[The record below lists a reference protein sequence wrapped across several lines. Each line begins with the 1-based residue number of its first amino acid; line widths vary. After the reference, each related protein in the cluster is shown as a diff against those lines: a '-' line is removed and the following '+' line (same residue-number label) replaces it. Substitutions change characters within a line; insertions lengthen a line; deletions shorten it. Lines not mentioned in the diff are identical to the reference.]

1 MLKKYCKLN
10 INNYYKMNYILYLPK
25 EIKTDLPVLLF
36 LHGIGERGDKVS
48 NIEKYALPKYTN
60 KFDIPY
66 IVIAPQCS
74 NNNFWDY
81 HLRDVEKILEEVYN
95 EYKYNKNRVCIL
107 GSSMGAFGAWN
118 YIMSRPNLF
127 KGIVSV
133 SGGIMLPIKET
144 LLPLKDKNILI
155 YHGICDDVIDVNEST
170 IAFNK
175 LKNIEAQNI
184 ELKLIENDNHF
195 LSSHAFKDKYLYDW
209 LNKNI

>member
-48 NIEKYALPKYTN
+48 NIEKYALPKYMN